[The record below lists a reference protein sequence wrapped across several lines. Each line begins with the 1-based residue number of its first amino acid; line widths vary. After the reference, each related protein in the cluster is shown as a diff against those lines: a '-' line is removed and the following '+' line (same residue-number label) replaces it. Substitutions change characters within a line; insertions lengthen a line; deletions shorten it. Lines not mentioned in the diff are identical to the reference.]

1 VPLTLAAFVFVLGV
15 LIFVHEAGHFLAAKA
30 AGIQVIRF
38 SLGFGKPLVK
48 VQWGET
54 EYVIAVLP
62 FGGYVKMAGLE
73 DEGVQGE
80 IEGGAATV
88 PIDPAR
94 AFDKKP
100 LAPRIV
106 VILAGVTMNVVF
118 AWVVFSVL
126 AGTVG
131 SRRTPITQIDT
142 VLVSQLPPGA
152 AGLATLTRGDRVVA
166 VNGDSI
172 RSWEDLQSA
181 IELGGT
187 PMTVTV
193 AGRARPIVVTALRS
207 AEERIAVIGALSPAL
222 PPVVDTVLPGTAA
235 AAAGFRGGDRI
246 VRAGGDTVRSW
257 SQFQRLIRT
266 DARRPV
272 AFQVERDGRLDT
284 LTAVL
289 GARLDTAS
297 TGTDSVGYL
306 GVSVRMPEVRKRFTL
321 GPALREGVRQT
332 VAAAKE
338 VGRTLEML
346 VTRQASIRDLGGP
359 IAIGKVSGMAARA
372 GWAPLFEWMALLSVN
387 LAVLNLLPVPV
398 LDGGQLMFLIAE
410 GVRRRPLSVDLRLRL
425 TQIGFVFIL
434 ALMLFVVGNDLLR
447 YVIH

>member
-1 VPLTLAAFVFVLGV
+1 MLLTLAAFVFVLGV

-30 AGIQVIRF
+30 AGIQVLRF

-48 VQWGET
+48 AQWGET
-54 EYVIAVLP
+54 EYVIATLP

-80 IEGGAATV
+80 LEGGASAV

-100 LAPRIV
+100 LLPRIV
-106 VILAGVTMNVVF
+106 VILAGVTMNLIF
-118 AWVVFSVL
+118 AWGVFTVL

-131 SRRTPITQIDT
+131 TRRTPVTQIDT
-142 VLVSQLPPGA
+142 VLASQLPAGA
-152 AGLATLTRGDRVVA
+152 AGLAQLKRGDRVVA
-166 VNGDSI
+166 INGDSI
-172 RSWEDLQSA
+172 GSWEDLQSA
-181 IELGGT
+181 IELGRT

-193 AGRARPIVVTALRS
+193 AGRAQPIVVTSLRS
-207 AEERIAVIGALSPAL
+207 ADERVAVVGALSPAL
-222 PPVVDTVLPGTAA
+222 PAVVDSVLPGTAA
-235 AAAGFRGGDRI
+235 ATAGFQGGDRI
-246 VRAGGDTVRSW
+246 VRAGGDTVETW
-257 SQFQRLIRT
+257 NQFQRLIRAE
-266 DARRPV
+266 ARRPV
-272 AFQVERDGRLDT
+272 AFAVERDGRPLT

-289 GARLDTAS
+289 GARPDTGA
-297 TGTDSVGYL
+297 TAGDSVGYL
-306 GVSVRMPEVRKRFTL
+306 GVSVRMPEARKRFGFGAAL
-321 GPALREGVRQT
+321 GEGTRQT
-332 VAAAKE
+332 LRAVKE
-338 VGRTLEML
+338 VGTTLEML

-359 IAIGKVSGMAARA
+359 IAIGKVSGVAARA
-372 GWAPLFEWMALLSVN
+372 GWASLFDWMALLSVN

-398 LDGGQLMFLIAE
+398 LDGGQLMFLVAE

-425 TQIGFVFIL
+425 TQIGFVFII